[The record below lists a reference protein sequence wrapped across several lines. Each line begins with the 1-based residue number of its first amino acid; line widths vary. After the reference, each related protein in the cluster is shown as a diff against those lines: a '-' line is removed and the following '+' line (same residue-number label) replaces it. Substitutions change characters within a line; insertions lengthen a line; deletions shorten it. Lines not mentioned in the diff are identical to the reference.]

1 MVSEVKLMNRV
12 QVDDRGLPERYKWFV
27 LINTTLAFLLATM
40 DGSIVLIALP
50 NIFRGIG
57 LDPLAPQNSFFLLW
71 LILGFLAVTAVLVV
85 SFGRLGDMFGRV
97 RMFNF
102 GFAIFTFFS
111 LLLTITPMH
120 GTAAAIWLVV
130 MRIFQGVGAAFLT
143 ANTAAIL
150 TDAFPEHQRGMALGI
165 NSIAGI
171 SGSFI
176 GLVIGGLLAPISWR
190 LIFLVTVPIGIA
202 GTLWSVFNLR
212 ELPFVQDRKIDWWG
226 NVTFA
231 TGLIALMVGVTYGI
245 QPYGGHTMGWTS
257 PMVIGC
263 FSLGF
268 ALLIA
273 FVLIERH
280 SDDPMFHLA
289 LFRIRPFTGGS
300 LASFLASTARGGL
313 MFTLIIWLQGVWLP
327 LHGFGF
333 ESTPLWAGLA
343 MLPLTLGFLVSGP
356 ISGYLSDRFGPRPF
370 TVAGMLLSALAFLF
384 LEMLPVNFSYPWFAA
399 VLFLSAVGMGLFGSP
414 NRAGVMNSLPHQHR
428 GVGGGMYATFQNS
441 GQVFSIGIFFTLII
455 IGISTSLH
463 TELVQG
469 LLGQGVSS
477 ADANR
482 VAHLPAVSTLFASLL
497 GFNPLQHLLG
507 AHALSTL
514 PPAAHA
520 TVVSRS
526 YFPSI
531 ISGAFH
537 NGLRT
542 ACNFSII
549 CCLLAAV
556 AGVLRGGQFIY
567 QETYEDPGLVEDAPF
582 PRDPGFDAEAFLS
595 EDFEPSA
602 APD

>member
-1 MVSEVKLMNRV
+1 MRDS
-12 QVDDRGLPERYKWFV
+12 
-27 LINTTLAFLLATM
+27 ATCC
-40 DGSIVLIALP
+40 L
-50 NIFRGIG
+50 
-57 LDPLAPQNSFFLLW
+57 
-71 LILGFLAVTAVLVV
+71 
-85 SFGRLGDMFGRV
+85 
-97 RMFNF
+97 
-102 GFAIFTFFS
+102 
-111 LLLTITPMH
+111 
-120 GTAAAIWLVV
+120 
-130 MRIFQGVGAAFLT
+130 
-143 ANTAAIL
+143 
-150 TDAFPEHQRGMALGI
+150 
-165 NSIAGI
+165 
-171 SGSFI
+171 
-176 GLVIGGLLAPISWR
+176 
-190 LIFLVTVPIGIA
+190 TVPIGIA

-497 GFNPLQHLLG
+497 GFNPLEHLLG
-507 AHALSTL
+507 AHALSALT
-514 PPAAHA
+514 PAAHA
-520 TVVSRS
+520 TVISRS

-549 CCLLAAV
+549 CCVLAAV